1 MTGRAMAIRLSV
13 IAAACPLFVC
23 LWASSAEASTPIG
36 SFAAVPSNTQAG
48 GHPDVE
54 VSFQVFNSVDQDS
67 QSACDCEN
75 AKDATV
81 QLPPGFIGNPH
92 ATPQCTLSE
101 FAVDACPIDSQV
113 GIVDIEATGLGFTF
127 NAALYN
133 MVPAPGE
140 AGLLAFKLFFVNAP
154 QFTVLNSRTNS
165 DYGLEATNTS
175 IIQEPPLHEFRE
187 VLWGCPPIP
196 PMTPCG

>member
-1 MTGRAMAIRLSV
+1 M
-13 IAAACPLFVC
+13 
-23 LWASSAEASTPIG
+23 
-36 SFAAVPSNTQAG
+36 
-48 GHPDVE
+48 
-54 VSFQVFNSVDQDS
+54 SFQVSNTVDQDT
-67 QSACDCEN
+67 QSACNCEN

-81 QLPPGFIGNPH
+81 QLPSGFIGNPH

-113 GIVDIEATGLGFTF
+113 GIVDIEATSGLGFTF

-154 QFTVLNSRTNS
+154 QFTVLNSRTDS
-165 DYGLEATNTS
+165 DYGLEAKNTS
-175 IIQEPPLHEFRE
+175 IIQDPPLHEFRE
-187 VLWGCPPIP
+187 VLWGVPADPSHDALP
-196 PMTPCG
+196 LGPELHPRRTVGLSREFLRRGRSPQHH